1 MVVVEASTLKL
12 AGWLGAAAVWPL
24 AVELWGAGPSEAI
37 MTMLAM
43 LAAGG
48 VPSAGVRCRMSRS
61 KHSSPSARCQG
72 QKRCGRAAYILH
84 ISGFGGDEYV
94 RMLISCRTEI
104 KAKTLIRFECHEIG
118 PLCSLARMLTDRI
131 LPRHFRQDAME
142 LAETEIS
149 LERRLSRARS
159 RGRTNSSSGIGAE
172 ERAELGLLGA
182 PLVGA
187 AASGAAAEVVAEGT
201 MAGTVGGFAA
211 VLDI

>member
-1 MVVVEASTLKL
+1 
-12 AGWLGAAAVWPL
+12 
-24 AVELWGAGPSEAI
+24 
-37 MTMLAM
+37 
-43 LAAGG
+43 
-48 VPSAGVRCRMSRS
+48 
-61 KHSSPSARCQG
+61 
-72 QKRCGRAAYILH
+72 
-84 ISGFGGDEYV
+84 
-94 RMLISCRTEI
+94 
-104 KAKTLIRFECHEIG
+104 
-118 PLCSLARMLTDRI
+118 MLTDRI